1 MPTSQVGFKSSG
13 QGSISEQPVQKK
25 TSSQNQ
31 TIFPCL
37 FFTSKNFRTMHV
49 YFVFFHNVFNTQIV
63 KSSYKIIKK
72 PQKIN
77 ENKLPM
83 LHPRYTFSVDE
94 PFCAFWKDV
103 HT

>member
-1 MPTSQVGFKSSG
+1 
-13 QGSISEQPVQKK
+13 
-25 TSSQNQ
+25 
-31 TIFPCL
+31 
-37 FFTSKNFRTMHV
+37 MHV

-103 HT
+103 HAYMLKETLDYKGARTVATWSLSMIPLRQMPRFVTSISSRTLF